1 MNNLLCIMI
10 YLLAVYDVY
19 GEIGSVI
26 DALLLGLLA
35 LVAPSITMAARL
47 GFARLKRD
55 VLDHLRMLP

>member
-47 GFARLKRD
+47 GFASA
-55 VLDHLRMLP
+55 VS